1 MAGFLGGLRD
11 KVLAST
17 GVEEKA
23 GDALKSM
30 LTSQGGQVGLEA
42 LMRQCDQAGI
52 GDKARSWVDDGPK
65 QPLTSEEAQRLL
77 TSDQAKF
84 LASFTG
90 LPLAPLLPVIAR
102 LLPLVTEKMA
112 KKGEDASQAISDAVS
127 EDTAARSAG

>member
-23 GDALKSM
+23 GAALKS
-30 LTSQGGQVGLEA
+30 LLDSQGGQMGLEH

-52 GDKARSWVDDGPK
+52 GDKARSWVGDGPK
-65 QPLTSEEAQRLL
+65 QPLTSEEVQRLL

-84 LASFTG
+84 LASCTG
-90 LPLAPLLPVIAR
+90 LPLAPLLPIIAR
-102 LLPLVTEKMA
+102 LLPVVMEKMA
-112 KKGEDASQAISDAVS
+112 RQGEGSNQAVNEALR
-127 EDTAARSAG
+127 EDGATQAG